1 MREPEQLL
9 IKAADLPTLQH
20 TPGGFV
26 RFLHGDEQG
35 FGGISFIVSDNPPGG
50 GAIAH
55 RHPDKE
61 LFVLYEG
68 RGKYTVEGRTVVAE
82 AGDIVVIPA
91 NTWHSFVNDGDGPLR
106 HVALYDTG
114 HIDTELPPTS

>member
-1 MREPEQLL
+1 MRDPEQLL

-50 GAIAH
+50 GAIEH
-55 RHPDKE
+55 RHPDRE
-61 LFVLYEG
+61 VLCCT
-68 RGKYTVEGRTVVAE
+68 RVA
-82 AGDIVVIPA
+82 ASTPWK
-91 NTWHSFVNDGDGPLR
+91 T
-106 HVALYDTG
+106 AL
-114 HIDTELPPTS
+114 LSRRQATSS